1 MLESD
6 PALRRLEVRSRLVKY
21 PFFASLVLFAAA
33 IVLSA
38 AASTSWLL
46 LLAAAA
52 AAWMLFARLAVNSF
66 RDLHQSDYEW
76 RLGHAPLRERTVLE
90 LAKRAVW
97 PWTDEVPDEASH
109 AVLVADEIGGP
120 LRAEAFL
127 DWDAA
132 QKRVGQRVD
141 LLGGEQKPVVVALV
155 ELEAGSEPAVIE
167 VAGGRIEGRRPLLS
181 LPEAAD
187 GWLVGV

>member
-1 MLESD
+1 MAPST
-6 PALRRLEVRSRLVKY
+6 RRGGSR
-21 PFFASLVLFAAA
+21 F
-33 IVLSA
+33 
-38 AASTSWLL
+38 
-46 LLAAAA
+46 
-52 AAWMLFARLAVNSF
+52 
-66 RDLHQSDYEW
+66 
-76 RLGHAPLRERTVLE
+76 
-90 LAKRAVW
+90 
-97 PWTDEVPDEASH
+97 
-109 AVLVADEIGGP
+109 VLVADEIGGP

-132 QKRVGQRVD
+132 QKRIGQRVD

-155 ELEAGSEPAVIE
+155 ELEAESEPAVIE